1 MTKRILVVDDD
12 PLSLDLLDQELTGS
26 GYAVQK
32 ATSGEEALRVVES
45 IQPDVILL
53 DYVMPDM
60 DGIEVVRRLRQDER
74 FAAIPV
80 ILVTGRG
87 TTEDKTRGLDA
98 GADDYVVK
106 PFDRVELLA
115 RVRSM
120 LRIKELHD
128 ALESSNRTL
137 QQQVQQQV
145 DELQRMS
152 RLKRYLSPQ
161 VAETVMRDDID
172 ALFAGLRREITVV
185 FLDLRGFTEFSDSAE
200 PEEVLDLL
208 RTYHKAMGE
217 IIFQFEG
224 TLERFTGDGIMIFF
238 NAPVQVA
245 DHIKRALRMALEMRS
260 RAKELK
266 AAWVKRGYDLGLGIG
281 LASGYATLGEI
292 GFEGRRDYAAVG
304 NVTNLAARLSAVAQ
318 VGQILTNQKTLAKVE
333 ELVEAE
339 PLEPLELKGFA
350 RPVAVFNIVGL
361 KPGAVGKPFG
371 PLSTREQEVAAL
383 VASGLSNREIAE
395 SLYIS
400 ERTAESHIQS
410 ILNKLGFHS
419 RTQIATWAT
428 TQGLQLPKA

>member
-1 MTKRILVVDDD
+1 MTRRILVVDDD
-12 PLSLDLLDQELTGS
+12 PLSLDLLEQELTGS

-45 IQPDVILL
+45 TQPDVILL
-53 DYVMPDM
+53 DYVMPGM

-74 FAAIPV
+74 YKGIPV

-137 QQQVQQQV
+137 QEQVQQQV

-161 VAETVMRDDID
+161 VAETVMRDDVD

-208 RTYHKAMGE
+208 RIYHKAMGE

-224 TLERFTGDGIMIFF
+224 TLERFAGDGIMVFL

-245 DHIKRALRMALEMRS
+245 DHIERAVRMALEMRS

-266 AAWVKRGYDLGLGIG
+266 AGWLKRGYDLGLGIG

-304 NVTNLAARLSAVAQ
+304 NVTNLAARLSAIAQ

-339 PLEPLELKGFA
+339 PLEPLQLKGFA
-350 RPVAVFNIVGL
+350 RPLAVFNIIGL
-361 KPGAVGKPFG
+361 KPLAAGKPSG
-371 PLSTREQEVAAL
+371 PLSAREQEVAAL
-383 VASGLSNREIAE
+383 VARGLSNREIAE
-395 SLYIS
+395 ALYIS

-428 TQGLQLPKA
+428 TQGLHLPQA